1 MAGFGLYLLTALSL
15 IFVIEGLL
23 YALFPD
29 LVRKLMAM
37 AVMLPVPRL
46 RLFGAA
52 MALSGLS
59 LIWMLRGL
67 YGAP

>member
-1 MAGFGLYLLTALSL
+1 VADFALYLLTSFSL

-23 YALFPD
+23 YALVPD
-29 LVRKLMAM
+29 AVRKLMAM

-59 LIWMLRGL
+59 LIWMLRVL
-67 YGAP
+67 S

>member
-1 MAGFGLYLLTALSL
+1 MADFALYLLTSFSL

-29 LVRKLMAM
+29 AVRKLMAM

-59 LIWMLRGL
+59 LIWMLRVL
-67 YGAP
+67 S

>member
-1 MAGFGLYLLTALSL
+1 MAEFTLYLLTSVSL

-23 YALFPD
+23 YVFFPD
-29 LVRKLMAM
+29 LVRKMMAM

-46 RLFGAA
+46 RLFGVV

-59 LIWMLRGL
+59 LIWVLRGL

>member
-1 MAGFGLYLLTALSL
+1 MTGFALYLLTSLSL

-23 YALFPD
+23 YVLFPD

-59 LIWMLRGL
+59 LIWMLRAFIN
-67 YGAP
+67 AP

>member
-1 MAGFGLYLLTALSL
+1 MGDFALYLLTALSL
-15 IFVIEGLL
+15 IFIIEGLL

-29 LVRKLMAM
+29 LVRRLMAM

-59 LIWMLRGL
+59 LIWMLRGFS
-67 YGAP
+67 GTP

>member
-1 MAGFGLYLLTALSL
+1 VADFALYLLTSFSL

-29 LVRKLMAM
+29 AVRKLMAM

-59 LIWMLRGL
+59 LIWMLRVL
-67 YGAP
+67 S

>member
-1 MAGFGLYLLTALSL
+1 VAEFTLYLLTSVSL

-23 YALFPD
+23 YVFFPD
-29 LVRKLMAM
+29 LVRKMMAM

-46 RLFGAA
+46 RLFGVV

-59 LIWMLRGL
+59 LIWVLRGL

>member
-1 MAGFGLYLLTALSL
+1 MAGFTLYLLTSLSL

-23 YALFPD
+23 YIFFPD
-29 LVRKLMAM
+29 FVRKMMAM

-46 RLFGAA
+46 RLFGAI
-52 MALSGLS
+52 MAFSGLS
-59 LIWMLRGL
+59 LIWVLRSL

>member
-1 MAGFGLYLLTALSL
+1 MDGFALYLLTAVSL

-23 YALFPD
+23 YVLFPD

-37 AVMLPVPRL
+37 AIMLPVPRL
-46 RLFGAA
+46 RLFGAV
-52 MALSGLS
+52 MAVSGLS

-67 YGAP
+67 FGAP